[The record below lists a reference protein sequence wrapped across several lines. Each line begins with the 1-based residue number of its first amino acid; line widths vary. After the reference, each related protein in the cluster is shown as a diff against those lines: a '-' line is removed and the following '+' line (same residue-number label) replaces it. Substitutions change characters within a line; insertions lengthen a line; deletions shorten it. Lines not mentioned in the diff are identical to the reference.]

1 MTDQLLDLSSKEGTV
16 LDRLGDA
23 EDTIRRVL
31 RDADEM
37 LRLHLVHDGT
47 LPCGRSMR
55 AVVYDLTDIVLLALA
70 ASRYRRMKETPRE
83 RGMKA

>member
-1 MTDQLLDLSSKEGTV
+1 MGMTEQVLGLYSKEGTV

-23 EDTIRRVL
+23 EETIRRVL

-37 LRLHLVHDGT
+37 LRLHLVHDGS
-47 LPCGRSMR
+47 LPCGRSVR

-70 ASRYRRMKETPRE
+70 AARYRRMQV
-83 RGMKA
+83 